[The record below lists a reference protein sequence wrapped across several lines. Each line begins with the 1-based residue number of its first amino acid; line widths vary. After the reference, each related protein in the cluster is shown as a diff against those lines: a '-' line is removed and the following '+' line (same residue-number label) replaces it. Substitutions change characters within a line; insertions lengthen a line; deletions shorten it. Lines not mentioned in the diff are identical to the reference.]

1 MNAILSF
8 ECLKVTKNNEPTR
21 IWCLN
26 SAIYSRINFLS
37 LFSCVFFL
45 QDWYYRIAG
54 YPTKSLKGELV
65 LITGA
70 GGGLGRLLAIRMTRL
85 GAKLILWDI
94 SKEGECEL
102 FLKVWIY
109 LTGNSFFL
117 RSERNNEHPPSDGW
131 RVQGADCRYI
141 EERRGLQGCWSH
153 QGDNGRCEYH
163 GLIFF
168 ICSQLET
175 VEMSKGSSCIS
186 SSEWCHLGCNV
197 CLVGRQQNF
206 CPRP

>member
-1 MNAILSF
+1 MNQRGSNVWIPQFIRGLTSY
-8 ECLKVTKNNEPTR
+8 PP
-21 IWCLN
+21 
-26 SAIYSRINFLS
+26 FLV
-37 LFSCVFFL
+37 FFFL

-102 FLKVWIY
+102 FLEVWIY
-109 LTGNSFFL
+109 LTWKFYLPQVWRKQRTSSKRWVEST
-117 RSERNNEHPPSDGW
+117 RSWLSIFRRKKRFTKLLITSGRQWEMWVS
-131 RVQGADCRYI
+131 RVLFSLFA
-141 EERRGLQGCWSH
+141 LNWK
-153 QGDNGRCEYH
+153 
-163 GLIFF
+163 
-168 ICSQLET
+168 T

-186 SSEWCHLGCNV
+186 SSE
-197 CLVGRQQNF
+197 
-206 CPRP
+206 